1 MGRSR
6 LRACGVRTP
15 LDRQPPITVM
25 VVGEKRATFS
35 VIMLDRGPYILF
47 LMLDAD
53 RKDGPRVATLRLRC
67 GLFVRAREVVSHL
80 CTVGF
85 SRELEKVWL
94 CVPR

>member
-53 RKDGPRVATLRLRC
+53 RKDGPCCDSATCVVACLC
-67 GLFVRAREVVSHL
+67 GLMKS
-80 CTVGF
+80 
-85 SRELEKVWL
+85 
-94 CVPR
+94 